1 MTPTRGH
8 RATATV
14 RGGPVSS
21 MRRSALAVELAP
33 HGITA
38 STLALGT
45 VRTPIDGAFPF
56 DRDAFE
62 TAYRGRIPL
71 GCYSVPDENVG
82 ALPLL
87 ASDAGAYI
95 NGPGSSWT
103 ACSPNRC
110 TGCASSASPRTRRT
124 TLSSATLW

>member
-1 MTPTRGH
+1 
-8 RATATV
+8 
-14 RGGPVSS
+14 
-21 MRRSALAVELAP
+21 MRRSSLAAELAP

-38 STLALGT
+38 NTLALGT

-62 TAYRGRIPL
+62 TACRERIPL
-71 GCYSVPDENVG
+71 GCCSVPDENVG
-82 ALPLL
+82 ALLLL
-87 ASDAGAYI
+87 APDAGAYL

-103 ACSPNRC
+103 AVCSPNRC
-110 TGCASSASPRTRRT
+110 TGCASPAPPRTRRT

>member
-1 MTPTRGH
+1 
-8 RATATV
+8 
-14 RGGPVSS
+14 

-38 STLALGT
+38 NALALALGT

-62 TAYRGRIPL
+62 TAYRERIPL

-82 ALPLL
+82 ALLL
-87 ASDAGAYI
+87 ASDAGAYTT
-95 NGPGSSWT
+95 GPGSSWT
-103 ACSPNRC
+103 AACSPNRC
-110 TGCASSASPRTRRT
+110 TGCASSATPRTRRT